1 MNFTINSSII
11 SDSFQFEKQS
21 EKFKSAME
29 FFFKI
34 IVLISACLITN
45 LSVKASVYT
54 VLNSNDSGAGSLRQA
69 IIDAEANAG
78 SDNITFNSTFFSVS
92 KTINLI
98 TGLPDI
104 SSDLTITGPGATL
117 LTINGGGNL
126 RVLSISILPA
136 IGNTISIS
144 GLTIQNGKS
153 TDGAGLK
160 IASTATSLT
169 TTVNISNC
177 IFNSNKATVK
187 GGGIYNESDVLNI
200 TNCVFNNNL
209 GGGVYNKGFFTVSNS
224 TFSNN
229 TSNYGAGLYTYGGSI
244 VNCTFNGNNAF
255 YNGGAIFNSGGQPAI
270 INCTVVGNTAIVAGG
285 GVACASGA
293 SGCPVSN
300 SIIAENTAPLGPDL
314 LSQLGYPFFSQ
325 GNNFIG
331 KFDGSSGFT
340 NGVNNDQVGS
350 VATPKIPLLGSLAN
364 NGGFTST
371 MALLT
376 GSPCLNTGSCVSAT
390 DQRGIPRPQGGAC
403 DIGAFEFSTCT
414 TFTPVISGKKQ
425 FCLGSTTTLNAGGGY
440 INYNWS
446 NGATTQSIS
455 VGTATTYTV
464 TVTNTNNCTG
474 SVSAAVT
481 SIPSPTPAITGTL
494 SFCAGGTTTLTTGT
508 FTSYLWSSGGTTKSI
523 TKGVAG
529 TYTVTV
535 TGSNGCTGQASA
547 TITSIAKPVPVIT
560 GPLVFCQGKTTTI
573 STGTFTTYL
582 WSSGATTKSI
592 TRGVAGTYTV
602 TVSNSSGCTGTV
614 SAIVSAAANAAPSIT
629 GTLSY
634 CTGSSTNISTG
645 NFSSY
650 LWSNG
655 ITTQSIAVSAIG
667 TYTVTVANTSGCTG
681 TVSAIIT
688 QKAKPAV
695 ISTPA
700 DTSIC
705 PPAASIQLNATGALT
720 YTWSPATGLN
730 KTTGAIVTA
739 SPTSTTTYTVTGT
752 ASNGCTA
759 SSNSKIDLK
768 PKPINLTTT
777 NIKAASAVARWTAV
791 SCAVGYEV
799 QYRKIGATWTTIIIN
814 SNASSKLLSGLLA
827 STNYEWRIRSKYANA
842 TTSTYTNSITFT
854 TPALRQGETV
864 AVNALLAFP
873 NPASNKLNLEFP
885 FTKGNTIINII
896 NTIGQTV
903 LSNSTTDSNG
913 LVTLNIENLSEGL
926 YFVTVKN
933 GEHTFN
939 SRFVKN

>member
-1 MNFTINSSII
+1 MNFIINSSIL
-11 SDSFQFEKQS
+11 SHSFQFEKLS
-21 EKFKSAME
+21 EKYLSAIK
-29 FFFKI
+29 FLLKI
-34 IVLISACLITN
+34 IVLLSANLTTN
-45 LSVKASVYT
+45 LTVKANVYT
-54 VLNSNDSGAGSLRQA
+54 VVNSNDAGAGSLRQA

-78 SDNITFNSTFFSVS
+78 SDIITFSATFFSVS
-92 KTINLI
+92 KTINLV
-98 TGLPDI
+98 TALPVI

-117 LTINGGGNL
+117 LTIDGGNNF
-126 RVLSISILPA
+126 RVFSISILPA

-153 TDGAGLK
+153 SDGAGVK

-177 IFNSNKATVK
+177 IFNSNEATVK

-200 TNCVFNNNL
+200 TNTVFNNNL

-229 TSNYGAGLYTYGGSI
+229 TSNYGGGLYTFGGSI
-244 VNCTFNGNNAF
+244 VNCTFNGNNAVF
-255 YNGGAIFNSGGQPAI
+255 NGGAIFNSGGQPAI
-270 INCTVVGNTAIVAGG
+270 INCTVAGNSAIVAGG

-300 SIIAENTAPLGPDL
+300 SIIAENTAPVGPDL
-314 LSQLGYPFFSQ
+314 LSQLGYPFSSQ
-325 GNNFIG
+325 GRNFIG
-331 KFDGSSGFT
+331 KVDGSSGFT
-340 NGVNNDQVGS
+340 NGVSNDQVGS
-350 VATPKIPLLGSLAN
+350 VAAPKIPMLGSLTN
-364 NGGFTST
+364 NGGYTAT

-376 GSPCLNTGSCVSAT
+376 GSPCLNTGSCVSAA
-390 DQRGIPRPQGGAC
+390 DQRGMPRPQGGAC

-414 TFTPVISGKKQ
+414 AFTPVISGTKQ
-425 FCLGSTTTLNAGGGY
+425 VCLGSTTSLNAGAGY
-440 INYNWS
+440 INYSWS

-455 VGTATTYTV
+455 VGTAATYTV

-474 SVSAAVT
+474 SVTAAVT

-494 SFCAGGTTTLTTGT
+494 SFCAGSTTTLTTGT
-508 FTSYLWSSGGTTKSI
+508 FSSYLWSSGGTTKSI

-535 TGSNGCTGQASA
+535 TGSNGCTGQTSA
-547 TITSIAKPVPVIT
+547 TISSIAKPVPVIT
-560 GPLVFCQGKTTTI
+560 GPLVFCPGKTTTI
-573 STGTFTTYL
+573 STGTFTSYL
-582 WSSGATTKSI
+582 WSTGATTKSI

-602 TVSNSSGCTGTV
+602 TVANSAGCTGTV
-614 SAIVSAAANAAPSIT
+614 SATVTAASNAAPVIT
-629 GTLSY
+629 GSLSY
-634 CTGSSTNISTG
+634 CNGSSTNISTG

-655 ITTQSIAVSAIG
+655 ITTQSIAISAIG
-667 TYTVTVANTSGCTG
+667 TYTVTVTNASGCTG

-688 QKAKPAV
+688 QKSKPTV
-695 ISTPA
+695 TSTPT

-705 PPAASIQLNATGALT
+705 PPAINIQLNATGAST
-720 YTWSPATGLN
+720 YSWSPATGLN

-752 ASNGCTA
+752 AANGCTA
-759 SSNSKIDLK
+759 SSVSKINLK
-768 PKPINLTTT
+768 PQPINLTTT
-777 NIKAASAVARWTAV
+777 NIKAVSAVARWTVV
-791 SCAVGYEV
+791 SCAVGYEL
-799 QYRKIGATWTTIIIN
+799 QYRKIGANWTTIIIN
-814 SNASSKLLSGLLA
+814 SNQASKLLSGLLA
-827 STNYEWRIRSKYANA
+827 STNYEWRIRSKFANA

-864 AVNALLAFP
+864 VVNGLLAFP
-873 NPASNKLNLEFP
+873 NPAADKLNLEFP
-885 FTKGNTIINII
+885 FTEGKTFIDVL

-903 LSNSTTDSNG
+903 LSKSTTADNG
-913 LVTLNIENLSEGL
+913 KVAINIESLPEGL

-933 GEHTFN
+933 GDNTFN
-939 SRFVKN
+939 SRFVKK